1 MVPISPDASPSAEGS
16 IDSLGE
22 PDDGALEP
30 SRERR
35 SRVGLDDEVKVVG
48 LDGEVEDADSAS
60 RALCQ
65 AAAERRDR
73 LITA

>member
-1 MVPISPDASPSAEGS
+1 MVPISPDASPGS

-22 PDDGALEP
+22 PDDEALEP

-60 RALCQ
+60 RALGQ
-65 AAAERRDR
+65 AAAERRER

>member
-1 MVPISPDASPSAEGS
+1 MVPISPDASPGS

-22 PDDGALEP
+22 PDDEALARAP
-30 SRERR
+30 FARR
-35 SRVGLDDEVKVVG
+35 LDDEVKVVG

-60 RALCQ
+60 RALGQ
-65 AAAERRDR
+65 AAAERRER

>member
-22 PDDGALEP
+22 PDDEALEP

-48 LDGEVEDADSAS
+48 LDGEVEGFRPAPG
-60 RALCQ
+60 
-65 AAAERRDR
+65 RRPPQVR
-73 LITA
+73 GRSSS